1 MLQTQTVEPG
11 TLSLLKELMAL
22 QELKNFSLVGGTA
35 LSLKYGHRISVDLDL
50 FSSSSFSNDG
60 IQNVLKNKFGSSFLT
75 EERPSPFG
83 IFCFLEQVKVDI
95 VRHPH
100 TMIGEIETFDGIRFF
115 SDRDIMAMKIQA
127 LLGRA
132 KKKDFWDIAEL
143 LNHYSVADFVKA
155 HKEKYNTQNLLISVP
170 QIMTY
175 FSDAEEDE
183 NPRSLKGQTW
193 PKIQKTIQKKVAEY
207 LS

>member
-1 MLQTQTVEPG
+1 
-11 TLSLLKELMAL
+11 
-22 QELKNFSLVGGTA
+22 
-35 LSLKYGHRISVDLDL
+35 
-50 FSSSSFSNDG
+50 
-60 IQNVLKNKFGSSFLT
+60 
-75 EERPSPFG
+75 
-83 IFCFLEQVKVDI
+83 
-95 VRHPH
+95 
-100 TMIGEIETFDGIRFF
+100 
-115 SDRDIMAMKIQA
+115 MKIHA

-143 LNHYSVADFVKA
+143 LGHYPVADFVQA

-175 FSDAEEDE
+175 FMDAEDDE